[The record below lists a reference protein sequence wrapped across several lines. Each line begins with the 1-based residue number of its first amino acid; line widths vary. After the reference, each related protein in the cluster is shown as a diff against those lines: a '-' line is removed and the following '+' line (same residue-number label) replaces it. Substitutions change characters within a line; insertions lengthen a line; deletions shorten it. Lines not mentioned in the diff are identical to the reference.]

1 MSFDTL
7 FKFTSSQ
14 AETKIATKMPLV
26 TLDPNKPKL
35 LTATISVRSPN
46 KRTTP
51 PQSPPTPHKIEL
63 VEDETRR
70 KLRSSQSNGVSSNDS
85 ETASTSSDDGIR
97 FVPTSSVK
105 KTLFQ
110 NGSSPAK
117 AIRTSPR
124 KVEAQEK
131 TTQVVQTSLNN
142 NKGPKKKLSF
152 VDNDKP
158 TNGSVKSFMP
168 IRRSERRREKK
179 NQTSDIIQKLK
190 EVDNDESLL
199 PLKVVEFPGKN
210 RGIVPTIK
218 LSKGDFVVEYSG
230 ELIEHTTAEE
240 RENRYAM
247 DISKGCYM
255 YYFKTNGKHYCI
267 DATAETGRLGRL
279 LNHSRLTP
287 NCITKVIQIE
297 KQEQPRLVLIAKC
310 DIEAGTELLYDYGDR
325 SKESLAAHPWLAK

>member
-1 MSFDTL
+1 MPSDTL
-7 FKFTSSQ
+7 TKFSP
-14 AETKIATKMPLV
+14 AETTKMPLV

-35 LTATISVRSPN
+35 LTTTNSVRSPN

-63 VEDETRR
+63 VDDETRR
-70 KLRSSQSNGVSSNDS
+70 KTRSSEKNGVSSSSNDS

-97 FVPTSSVK
+97 FGRTSSVK

-124 KVEAQEK
+124 KVEAQE
-131 TTQVVQTSLNN
+131 TTTVVPKVVPTTLNN

-152 VDNDKP
+152 VDSDKP
-158 TNGSVKSFMP
+158 TNGSIKAFMP
-168 IRRSERRREKK
+168 IRRSERRPKK
-179 NQTSDIIQKLK
+179 NQTTDIIQKLK
-190 EVDNDESLL
+190 ETGSNDSLL
-199 PLKVVEFPGKN
+199 PLEVVEIAGKN
-210 RGIVPTIK
+210 RGVVPTKKI
-218 LSKGDFVVEYSG
+218 SKGEFVVEYAG

-279 LNHSRLTP
+279 VNHSRQHPNLT
-287 NCITKVIQIE
+287 TKVIQGDS
-297 KQEQPRLVLIAKC
+297 KQPPRLVLIAKY
-310 DIEAGTELLYDYGDR
+310 DIEPGTELLYDYGDR